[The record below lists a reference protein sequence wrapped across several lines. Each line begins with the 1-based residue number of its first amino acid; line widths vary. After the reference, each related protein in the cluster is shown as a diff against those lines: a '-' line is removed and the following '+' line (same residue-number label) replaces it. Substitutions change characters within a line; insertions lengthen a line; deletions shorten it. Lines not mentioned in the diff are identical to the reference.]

1 MRRSSRALCHGDYRN
16 VVITNRQ
23 LLFERNAG
31 ADGDA
36 PAECVLVAI
45 NAEDAPFTFNDDSLR
60 GTFEV
65 LVASSGEG
73 ADATV
78 QTGTNALEL
87 DGILDIPPFSVIYL
101 RK

>member
-23 LLFERNAG
+23 LLFERSAG
-31 ADGDA
+31 ADDDA

-45 NAEDAPFTFNDDSLR
+45 NAEDVPFTFSDDSLQ

-65 LVASSGEG
+65 LVACGTEG
-73 ADATV
+73 TDATA
-78 QTGTNALEL
+78 QTGTRSLEL
-87 DGILDIPPFSVIYL
+87 DGMLDIPPFSVIYL